1 MPEPWVAIIGLG
13 EDGLAGLSDASRAA
27 LAAAEIVFG
36 GPRHLALAGVGER
49 GRAWPLPFSIAPV
62 LAMRGRKV
70 AVLASGDPFW
80 HGAGGSLV
88 GDLTPGEWQAFPAP
102 STFSRAAACLGW
114 RLEEISCHGLH
125 AAPFARLR
133 GVLTQGARAIC
144 LLRDGQAPKALAAYL
159 VGLGFTA
166 DLTVLE
172 ALGGASERIRQT
184 RAEAF
189 DLDDIKA
196 PVAVALT
203 VTSGKG
209 LPRVP
214 GLDDA
219 LFSHDGQI
227 TKRPVR
233 ALTLAALAPRAGEL
247 LWDLGAGSG
256 SVSVEW
262 CLAGGRAMAVELRAD
277 RTANIRENAA
287 RFGVEHRLQVV
298 EGLAAAK
305 LDGLALPNA
314 VFIGGGGNAAL
325 IDQLWQIMPQGCR
338 LVANGVT
345 LETESLLAAEQARR
359 GGDLLRIDL
368 ASSVPLGRMRGW
380 QASRPV
386 VQWSVIR

>member
-1 MPEPWVAIIGLG
+1 MSV
-13 EDGLAGLSDASRAA
+13 SYT
-27 LAAAEIVFG
+27 
-36 GPRHLALAGVGER
+36 HLDVYKR
-49 GRAWPLPFSIAPV
+49 
-62 LAMRGRKV
+62 
-70 AVLASGDPFW
+70 
-80 HGAGGSLV
+80 
-88 GDLTPGEWQAFPAP
+88 Q
-102 STFSRAAACLGW
+102 
-114 RLEEISCHGLH
+114 
-125 AAPFARLR
+125 
-133 GVLTQGARAIC
+133 VLTQGARAIC

-277 RTANIRENAA
+277 RTANI
-287 RFGVEHRLQVV
+287 LS
-298 EGLAAAK
+298 
-305 LDGLALPNA
+305 
-314 VFIGGGGNAAL
+314 L
-325 IDQLWQIMPQGCR
+325 IHI
-338 LVANGVT
+338 
-345 LETESLLAAEQARR
+345 
-359 GGDLLRIDL
+359 
-368 ASSVPLGRMRGW
+368 
-380 QASRPV
+380 
-386 VQWSVIR
+386 

>member
-1 MPEPWVAIIGLG
+1 MG

-70 AVLASGDPFW
+70 AVLASCDPFW

-144 LLRDGQAPKALAAYL
+144 LLRDGQAPKALADYL

-166 DLTVLE
+166 DLTVFE

-219 LFSHDGQI
+219 LFAHDGQI

-262 CLAGGRAMAVELRAD
+262 CLAGGRAMAVELRSD

-298 EGLAAAK
+298 EGAAAAQ
-305 LDGLALPNA
+305 LGGLALPNA

-325 IDQLWQIMPQGCR
+325 IEQLWQIMPQGCR

-345 LETESLLAAEQARR
+345 LETESLLAAEQAKR

-368 ASSVPLGRMRGW
+368 ASSASLGRMRGW